1 VFWRNPPEEVTF
13 ALNIMKELTSPRTDG
28 QADLSCLKKPRRPLF
43 LPSTGKKS
51 APANGN
57 SPEGD
62 LPRLVDDMFIF
73 QNTEFT
79 KVVGNRFLVCV
90 DCEIGPIGCHCLDDK
105 NSFYVSLEW
114 VSHD

>member
-1 VFWRNPPEEVTF
+1 MR
-13 ALNIMKELTSPRTDG
+13 
-28 QADLSCLKKPRRPLF
+28 
-43 LPSTGKKS
+43 KKS
-51 APANGN
+51 APANGS
-57 SPEGD
+57 SPDGD

-73 QNTEFT
+73 QNMEFT

>member
-1 VFWRNPPEEVTF
+1 RKWQPTPVFLPGE
-13 ALNIMKELTSPRTDG
+13 SQG
-28 QADLSCLKKPRRPLF
+28 RRGLVGCRLWGLFVFLIFSSLQLF

-73 QNTEFT
+73 QNMEFT
-79 KVVGNRFLVCV
+79 KVVGNSFLVCV